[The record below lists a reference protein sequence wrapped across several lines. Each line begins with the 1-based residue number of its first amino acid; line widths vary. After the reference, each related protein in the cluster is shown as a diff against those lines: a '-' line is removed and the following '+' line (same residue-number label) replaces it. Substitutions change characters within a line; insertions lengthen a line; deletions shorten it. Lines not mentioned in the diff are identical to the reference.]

1 MAPCPKR
8 VGVLTF
14 HRCVNYGSY
23 WQARR
28 LVEGLRRRGCQAE
41 LLDHRSRRVDRAE
54 WRCALTPHLPVATP
68 VGDRGLY
75 ALKARA
81 FFEAFDQLP
90 MSPPFALEDPSGMER
105 YDLVVVGSD
114 EVWNLS
120 HPWFGGEP
128 LFFGENLKADRLA
141 AYAASAGNH
150 GALTLHHRLAE
161 AMQRFTHISVRD
173 ENARRLART
182 AIGRDPPRVLDPC
195 LQFAPR
201 HASRESG
208 EDVILYGHGFP
219 DWLQQS
225 VRFWAHGRDRRLLS
239 FGYRNAWADAQTLS
253 AGPAA
258 FADSMAEAAAV
269 VTNFF
274 HGCVFALADRRPFVC
289 VGTAYR
295 ADKIRDLLASVG
307 AEYRLIDETTPAET
321 INHLLSTPP
330 DASVR
335 DRVEDLRARSD
346 RYLDAV
352 LA

>member
-1 MAPCPKR
+1 VPARPKR

-41 LLDHRSRRVDRAE
+41 LLDHRSRRVDHAE
-54 WRCALTPHLPVATP
+54 WRCALSPHLPIATP
-68 VGDRGLY
+68 ASDRGLY
-75 ALKARA
+75 ALKTRA

-90 MSPPFALEDPSGMER
+90 MSPPFALEDPAGMER

-150 GALTLHHRLAE
+150 GALALHDRLIE
-161 AMQRFTHISVRD
+161 ALQGFAHISVRD
-173 ENARRLART
+173 ENARRLAHT

-195 LQFAPR
+195 LQFAARQAR
-201 HASRESG
+201 HEDG

-219 DWLQQS
+219 AWLQRP
-225 VRFWAHGRDRRLLS
+225 VIAWARRRGRRLLS
-239 FGYRNAWADAQTLS
+239 FGYRNAWADTQLLT

-258 FADSMAEAAAV
+258 FNDAMAEAAAV

-274 HGCVFALADRRPFVC
+274 HGCVFALAERRPFVC

-307 AEYRLIDETTPAET
+307 AEDRLIDETTPAET
-321 INHLLSTPP
+321 IDHLLSKPP
-330 DASVR
+330 EASVR
-335 DRVEDLRARSD
+335 DRVEDLRSQSD